1 MESRAESID
10 KIEDI
15 QVDSII
21 WTESDSLS
29 QVEELPSF
37 QIYTVSK
44 SIKNPKILEH
54 IKPDYGSLGE
64 FMKNVAM
71 SKDILMH
78 NRKYICLNAGKR
90 TSSRKILNRKS

>member
-1 MESRAESID
+1 MEPRAESMD

-21 WTESDSLS
+21 WTETDSLS
-29 QVEELPSF
+29 QAEEVPSF

-78 NRKYICLNAGKR
+78 NRK
-90 TSSRKILNRKS
+90 